1 MVGCIFLGRPGSFR
15 LFIYYNISLIYLIFP
30 SISALYAP
38 FVYLRRPLS
47 RLTLNLKCQR
57 ASGNTDASAQLFL
70 FFFFL
75 GSFLKVSYILSLDS
89 ELRFYVS
96 GRVDWKCLFCLLIYL
111 LFPKTSPGSELKNSQ
126 REIKWAESAAR
137 EKLFK
142 GMKIDNAHAAAAGV
156 FFCPQ

>member
-1 MVGCIFLGRPGSFR
+1 MLRKNTSTAMVGFIFLGRPGSFR

-75 GSFLKVSYILSLDS
+75 GSFLKVFIHTQPWFWVKVLCIWARGLEMPLLLTDLFIISQDFPRERAEKQS
-89 ELRFYVS
+89 EGDKV
-96 GRVDWKCLFCLLIYL
+96 GRV
-111 LFPKTSPGSELKNSQ
+111 SS
-126 REIKWAESAAR
+126 AR
-137 EKLFK
+137 ETF
-142 GMKIDNAHAAAAGV
+142 
-156 FFCPQ
+156 